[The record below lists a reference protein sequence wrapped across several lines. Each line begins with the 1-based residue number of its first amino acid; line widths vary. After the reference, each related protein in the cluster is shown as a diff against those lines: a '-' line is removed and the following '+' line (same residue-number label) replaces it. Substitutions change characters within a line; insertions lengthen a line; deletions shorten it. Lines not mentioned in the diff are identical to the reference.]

1 MREQLQLWMRR
12 IPSGQMRYYDGL
24 HYNMSLHHV
33 VQYCIRNP
41 QEVGDVDLEV
51 VETRETSTQ
60 PAESDLYNPPSPS
73 QAPSMRRNM
82 PASEAPM
89 SGPMIGTSA

>member
-1 MREQLQLWMRR
+1 MRR
-12 IPSGQMRYYDGL
+12 IPSGQMRYYDGV

-51 VETRETSTQ
+51 IETHETSTALRIRFLQ
-60 PAESDLYNPPSPS
+60 PAKPESSSKYAKEHAGQRSSDE
-73 QAPSMRRNM
+73 R
-82 PASEAPM
+82 
-89 SGPMIGTSA
+89 TDDWD